1 MSGACEIIRYRPEY
15 KDAVAQLQ
23 TALWSPDPAA
33 NRRYFEWKYEA
44 NPWSVEPRIYLA
56 LRDGRLVGMRG
67 CYESRWEVGSP
78 AQMVSVPLA
87 DDFVVAIG
95 DRKRGVASQI
105 LRAAIADLADSGID
119 YVFSLSAGMVTM
131 MGSLALGW
139 KSAGR
144 VDPLV
149 RREPSAAPRVR
160 ERISRM
166 PVLWRWANA
175 PILRSA
181 AERRPF
187 RALDT
192 ASSREP
198 SLAIAR
204 EPRPE
209 AMAELVAELG
219 HDGRLRHVRSREY
232 LAWRFVNP
240 MHDYRFLYATRGG
253 RLAGYLVLRARDE
266 PPADGARLHR
276 GSRGLRCAR
285 ARRAVGDGNRSRSI
299 RRAGGVGSQPGAGR
313 ARAAA
318 RPGLRPARP
327 RAQCARL
334 AVRARARDARRSSQ
348 RVVARRAPAARSREL
363 GSANA
368 RLDGR
373 LTN

>member
-44 NPWSVEPRIYLA
+44 NPWSVEPRIHLA

-67 CYESRWEVGSP
+67 FYESRWEIGSP
-78 AQMVSVPLA
+78 AQTVSVPLA
-87 DDFVVAIG
+87 DDFAIAIG
-95 DRKRGVASQI
+95 DRKRGVATQI
-105 LRAAIADLADSGID
+105 MQAAIADLADSGID

-144 VDPLV
+144 VEPLA
-149 RREPSAAPRVR
+149 RREPGAVRHARVR

-166 PVLWRWANA
+166 PVLWRWADA
-175 PILRSA
+175 PIFRSA

-187 RALDT
+187 QALDA
-192 ASSREP
+192 ASSRGP
-198 SLAIAR
+198 SVAIAR

-209 AMAELVAELG
+209 PMAELVAELG

-232 LAWRFVNP
+232 LAWRFANP

-253 RLAGYLVLRARDE
+253 RLAGYLVLRARTMSLDPTARVCISDLVGCDARVRAELLATAIEAGRFAELVAWAVSLAPDE
-266 PPADGARLHR
+266 
-276 GSRGLRCAR
+276 RGL
-285 ARRAVGDGNRSRSI
+285 
-299 RRAGGVGSQPGAGR
+299 
-313 ARAAA
+313 
-318 RPGLRPARP
+318 LRDRGFVPLDP
-327 RAQCARL
+327 E
-334 AVRARARDARRSSQ
+334 RDARGWPCVLVRATRGKHPSEWSLG
-348 RVVARRAPAARSREL
+348 ARPLLDPAGWDLRM
-363 GSANA
+363 
-368 RLDGR
+368 LDSMAG
-373 LTN
+373 